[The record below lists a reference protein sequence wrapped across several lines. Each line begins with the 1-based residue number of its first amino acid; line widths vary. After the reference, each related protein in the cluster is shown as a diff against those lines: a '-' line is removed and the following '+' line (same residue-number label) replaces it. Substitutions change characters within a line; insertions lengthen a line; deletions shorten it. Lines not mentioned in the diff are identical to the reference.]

1 MTGTSLQQGDTREA
15 EQREILE
22 PAVSPQGR
30 VKLGSLLADIGR
42 QARLSDAEIAVF
54 EQLRCQF
61 NNETATAQSKAHP
74 PPPCK
79 PPGVHL

>member
-1 MTGTSLQQGDTREA
+1 MEA

-30 VKLGSLLADIGR
+30 VKLGSLLFDMGR

-54 EQLRCQF
+54 EQLRDKTPLRTSLF
-61 NNETATAQSKAHP
+61 E
-74 PPPCK
+74 
-79 PPGVHL
+79 

>member
-30 VKLGSLLADIGR
+30 VKLGALLADTGR
-42 QARLSDAEIAVF
+42 QARLSDAEFAVF
-54 EQLRCQF
+54 EQLRDKT
-61 NNETATAQSKAHP
+61 NPPNLSPAT
-74 PPPCK
+74 PCK
-79 PPGVHL
+79 PYADAASHAAQV

>member
-30 VKLGSLLADIGR
+30 VKLGALLFDMGR
-42 QARLSDAEIAVF
+42 QAQLSDAEIAVF

-61 NNETATAQSKAHP
+61 NNETATAQSKAHS

-79 PPGVHL
+79 PPGVHP

>member
-42 QARLSDAEIAVF
+42 QARLSDAEFAVF
-54 EQLRCQF
+54 EQLRDK
-61 NNETATAQSKAHP
+61 TPLRT
-74 PPPCK
+74 
-79 PPGVHL
+79 VHLE

>member
-42 QARLSDAEIAVF
+42 QARLSDAEFAVF
-54 EQLRCQF
+54 EQLRDKTPLRTSLF
-61 NNETATAQSKAHP
+61 E
-74 PPPCK
+74 
-79 PPGVHL
+79 